1 MVSKLG
7 HGPVIPQ
14 LAPAAANNYAS
25 CVSSTR
31 HIGLIA
37 NDSKPHAREI
47 VHSLVREFSKR
58 GVQLHLDHRAGRLI
72 GADHCLTEPELADV
86 CELLI
91 VLGGD
96 GTILQVL
103 HALGHKL
110 CPLLGINL
118 GTLGFLTTV
127 SAADHMSA
135 VEAII
140 AGKFTLSERT
150 LLKVDI
156 LREGRVSRSHIAL
169 NDAVVSR
176 GELSRLIR
184 LAVRIGP
191 DALTEYN
198 ADGLIVATPTGST
211 AYSLSAGGPILSPDS
226 DVFVLNPICP
236 HVLTNRA
243 VIVNDN
249 SPIEITPADLE
260 SSIFLTLDGQTAQH
274 MQPGE
279 SIRISKAPQRLPL
292 ASLAGVSYFEVL
304 RQKLKWSGT
313 VV

>member
-1 MVSKLG
+1 M
-7 HGPVIPQ
+7 IPP
-14 LAPAAANNYAS
+14 LAPAIAS
-25 CVSSTR
+25 GYPSRVSTIR
-31 HIGLIA
+31 HLGLIA

-47 VHSLVREFSKR
+47 VQSLVREFSGR
-58 GVQLHLDHRAGRLI
+58 GIQLHLDHHAGRLI
-72 GADHCLTEPELADV
+72 GAEHCLTEPEMAEV
-86 CELLI
+86 CEMLI

-103 HALGHKL
+103 HALGEKL
-110 CPLLGINL
+110 RPLLGINI

-127 SAADHMSA
+127 SAAEHLRA
-135 VEAII
+135 VEAIV
-140 AGKFTLSERT
+140 AGDFSLSERT
-150 LLKVDI
+150 LLKVDV
-156 LREGRVSRSHIAL
+156 LREGRVTSSRIAL
-169 NDAVVSR
+169 NDAVISR

-211 AYSLSAGGPILSPDS
+211 AYSLSAGGPILAPDS

-243 VIVNDN
+243 VIVSDH
-249 SPIEITPADLE
+249 SPIEITPADLQ

-274 MQPGE
+274 IQPGE
-279 SIRISKAPQRLPL
+279 SIRITKAPQRLPL
-292 ASLAGVSYFEVL
+292 ASLPGVSYFEVL
-304 RQKLKWSGT
+304 RQKLKWSGAA
-313 VV
+313 V

>member
-1 MVSKLG
+1 M
-7 HGPVIPQ
+7 
-14 LAPAAANNYAS
+14 
-25 CVSSTR
+25 SSTR

-37 NDSKPHAREI
+37 NDSKPQARD
-47 VHSLVREFSKR
+47 VVQSLVREFSGC

-72 GADHCLTEPELADV
+72 GAENGLTEPELADT
-86 CELLI
+86 CEMLI

-103 HALGHKL
+103 HALGNKL

-127 SAADHMSA
+127 SAAEHLSA
-135 VEAII
+135 VKAII
-140 AGKFTLSERT
+140 ARKYTLSERA
-150 LLKVDI
+150 LLKVDVH
-156 LREGRVSRSHIAL
+156 REGRVSSSRIAL

-176 GELSRLIR
+176 GKLSRLIR

-191 DALTEYN
+191 DSLTEYN

-211 AYSLSAGGPILSPDS
+211 AYSLSAGGPILTPDS

-243 VIVNDN
+243 VIVSDH
-249 SPIEITPADLE
+249 STIEITPADLE
-260 SSIFLTLDGQTAQH
+260 SSIYLTLDGQTAQH
-274 MQPGE
+274 IQPGE
-279 SIRISKAPQRLPL
+279 SIRISKAPHRLPL
-292 ASLAGVSYFEVL
+292 ASLEGVSYFEVL

-313 VV
+313 AV

>member
-1 MVSKLG
+1 M
-7 HGPVIPQ
+7 
-14 LAPAAANNYAS
+14 
-25 CVSSTR
+25 SSTR

-37 NDSKPHAREI
+37 NDSKPQARD
-47 VHSLVREFSKR
+47 VVQSLVREFSGC

-72 GADHCLTEPELADV
+72 GAENGLTEPELADT
-86 CELLI
+86 CEMLI

-103 HALGHKL
+103 HALGNKL

-127 SAADHMSA
+127 SAADHLKA
-135 VEAII
+135 VAAII
-140 AGKFTLSERT
+140 ARKYTLSERT

-156 LREGRVSRSHIAL
+156 HREGRVSSSRIAL

-176 GELSRLIR
+176 GKLSRLIR

-191 DALTEYN
+191 DSLTEYN

-211 AYSLSAGGPILSPDS
+211 AYSLSAGGPILTPDS

-243 VIVNDN
+243 VIVSDH
-249 SPIEITPADLE
+249 STIEITPADLE
-260 SSIFLTLDGQTAQH
+260 SSIYLTLDGQTAQH
-274 MQPGE
+274 IQPGE
-279 SIRISKAPQRLPL
+279 SIRISKAPPRLPL
-292 ASLAGVSYFEVL
+292 ASLEGVSYFEVL

-313 VV
+313 AV

>member
-1 MVSKLG
+1 M
-7 HGPVIPQ
+7 
-14 LAPAAANNYAS
+14 
-25 CVSSTR
+25 SSTR

-37 NDSKPHAREI
+37 NDSKPQARD
-47 VHSLVREFSKR
+47 VVQSLVREFSGR

-72 GADHCLTEPELADV
+72 GAENGLTEPELADT
-86 CELLI
+86 CEMLM

-103 HALGHKL
+103 HALGSKL

-127 SAADHMSA
+127 SAADHLSA

-140 AGKFTLSERT
+140 ARKFTLSERT

-156 LREGRVSRSHIAL
+156 LREGQVISSRIAL

-176 GELSRLIR
+176 GKLSRLIR
-184 LAVRIGP
+184 LAVHIGR
-191 DALTEYN
+191 DVLTEYN

-211 AYSLSAGGPILSPDS
+211 AYSLSAGGPILTPDS

-243 VIVNDN
+243 VIVSDH
-249 SPIEITPADLE
+249 STIEITPADLE
-260 SSIFLTLDGQTAQH
+260 SSIYLTLDGQNAQH
-274 MQPGE
+274 IQPGE

-292 ASLAGVSYFEVL
+292 ASLEGVSYFEVL

-313 VV
+313 AV